1 MWGLYDFVNSK
12 ECESMTFQ
20 GFSILQY
27 TWCMLI
33 VGVQCL
39 SMKNDLNP
47 TYNHLLVWDW
57 KWSKE
62 PLTLFLPLK
71 FCSRHS
77 DFSRSGNLCPFYQSG
92 IKCGK
97 QGRHIQT
104 WDLSK
109 KNMQLDFQPKI
120 FKGWQL
126 CAQKFL
132 MICCSFNWLSGIRFY
147 QECKKLK
154 CRGLLSY

>member
-1 MWGLYDFVNSK
+1 MRVEWSYLSIHVHQLGTSKFKEKVWGLYDFVNSK
-12 ECESMTFQ
+12 ECESMTLQ
-20 GFSILQY
+20 RLSILQY

-92 IKCGK
+92 VKCGK
-97 QGRHIQT
+97 RKRHLQT

-109 KNMQLDFQPKI
+109 KLRSWI
-120 FKGWQL
+120 FS
-126 CAQKFL
+126 QKFWRVDNFL
-132 MICCSFNWLSGIRFY
+132 PKSS
-147 QECKKLK
+147 
-154 CRGLLSY
+154 